1 MPRYSIRAWSKLPA
15 LQPQGRE
22 GTMNTEKTNK
32 VNMNEHKRMHA
43 NVHDDGRLGC
53 KRSFRSSQRFIR
65 GGPTSVRPFVRPT
78 DRDRPTD
85 RPRVPELLQRCQ
97 PASQPSWSPPLI
109 LSSLLSLLVCFA
121 EGCQAIENVILPTQ
135 LDRRL
140 HTTTYI
146 QFMDYAACLPSS
158 LDNKRQRRLSTETNA
173 PRGTGR

>member
-1 MPRYSIRAWSKLPA
+1 MRMCM
-15 LQPQGRE
+15 
-22 GTMNTEKTNK
+22 TMAASG
-32 VNMNEHKRMHA
+32 VNAPFVAHSVSSEEDRRPS
-43 NVHDDGRLGC
+43 V
-53 KRSFRSSQRFIR
+53 RSFD
-65 GGPTSVRPFVRPT
+65 RPT
-78 DRDRPTD
+78 ATDRPTD

-97 PASQPSWSPPLI
+97 PASQPSWSPPLL